1 MPSTPARLPEPLPG
15 LGRGDVDVVINWGL
29 GRDSSSI
36 IARLL
41 DDPAAH
47 GIDLERTAV
56 IHMATGDEWPDTI
69 ADAERFMLPL
79 FRRHRLRLVQLARA
93 GQAKAAG
100 IEVLDDSRCPAGLVT
115 RGSWTL
121 WEEMESN
128 GTVPQQAGTRLCSL
142 HAKAEVGDRW
152 IPAATGGGP
161 FRQIIGFNADEP
173 GRAEADA
180 VMSKNPLRTAVFPLI
195 EWGWGLKD
203 CENYLF
209 DRFGIWW
216 KKSYCTFCCF
226 PVSMGSLPAHLER
239 MRAHPEIAGRV
250 LRLEYTSMALNPNG
264 RLFGKRSLLEHFSPA
279 DPASREVLDAFQR
292 ELDCPWAIYEVR
304 RILPVSK
311 ADPTV
316 RAPAL
321 RSVARLTIGTP
332 SQTGRHLIK
341 VSDKHDVPVEI
352 DPAYGSVRAWLK
364 KRGQGFPTVE
374 HFLVAAPFFVKD
386 KQQERFEREWAAH
399 RGLGRPV
406 FTSRV

>member
-1 MPSTPARLPEPLPG
+1 MPRTPARLPEPLPG

-79 FRRHRLRLVQLARA
+79 FRRHGLRLVQLARA

-100 IEVLDDSRCPAGLVT
+100 IEVLDDSRCPAELVT

-152 IPAATGGGP
+152 IPATTGGGP

-173 GRAEADA
+173 GRAKADA

-195 EWGWGLKD
+195 EWGWGLED
-203 CENYLF
+203 CQNYLF

-216 KKSYCTFCCF
+216 KKSYCTFCFMWNRAGLTCGHGPH
-226 PVSMGSLPAHLER
+226 PVGQVPHCCRASTGSPVASVHGEHRASSQHHRRVRAGGRGPPA
-239 MRAHPEIAGRV
+239 V
-250 LRLEYTSMALNPNG
+250 LRCG
-264 RLFGKRSLLEHFSPA
+264 RHGPVTGPRGHRRSL
-279 DPASREVLDAFQR
+279 D
-292 ELDCPWAIYEVR
+292 
-304 RILPVSK
+304 
-311 ADPTV
+311 
-316 RAPAL
+316 
-321 RSVARLTIGTP
+321 
-332 SQTGRHLIK
+332 
-341 VSDKHDVPVEI
+341 
-352 DPAYGSVRAWLK
+352 
-364 KRGQGFPTVE
+364 QG
-374 HFLVAAPFFVKD
+374 HA
-386 KQQERFEREWAAH
+386 
-399 RGLGRPV
+399 
-406 FTSRV
+406 